1 MSEPIPLRDEHSPL
15 GLVGTRQRERERER
29 LKACSV
35 EGEKEKKKEKSH
47 DDFGCV
53 AGARPCL
60 AEEAR
65 SQLRVLCFRIQF
77 VVIAAPEPRPES
89 GNARLFIPG
98 RLVFARVC
106 FTPASASASGRF
118 YFPLSPSGDT
128 RFLSPSTGVR
138 PSLSLSLSL
147 SLSHR
152 PLSRLSIGA
161 VHATA
166 EARDPRPSR
175 GPRDFDVRKTNEI
188 ASSLTHLPRRSLS
201 RLCWARVCR
210 QRGMGVLGCWG
221 PGVVSRIARGVDNLR
236 IYYREATGTVRGE

>member
-138 PSLSLSLSL
+138 PSLSLSHSL
-147 SLSHR
+147 SLSPTVVALIDR
-152 PLSRLSIGA
+152 RG
-161 VHATA
+161 
-166 EARDPRPSR
+166 ARDSRSTRPASVAR
-175 GPRDFDVRKTNEI
+175 TTRLWRKENERNCEFVDSL
-188 ASSLTHLPRRSLS
+188 AKAKSLTPLLGEGVSP
-201 RLCWARVCR
+201 ARNGCPW
-210 QRGMGVLGCWG
+210 VLG
-221 PGVVSRIARGVDNLR
+221 
-236 IYYREATGTVRGE
+236 TGGCFEDC